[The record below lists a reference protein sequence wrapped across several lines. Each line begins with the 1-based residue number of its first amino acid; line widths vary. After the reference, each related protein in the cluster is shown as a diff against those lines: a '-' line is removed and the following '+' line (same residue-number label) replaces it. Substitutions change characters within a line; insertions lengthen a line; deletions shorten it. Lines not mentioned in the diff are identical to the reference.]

1 MVRADVDFR
10 INLIPLAILATLGV
24 WAISVH
30 GAVGAAL
37 ALVTS
42 HTVAAAIRG
51 IALAVLLRPLVA
63 AQAIDVQESASK
75 SRQVSPFGNV
85 R

>member
-1 MVRADVDFR
+1 VDFW
-10 INLIPLAILATLGV
+10 INLIPLAILATLGM

-30 GAVGAAL
+30 GAAGAAL

-75 SRQVSPFGNV
+75 SRQVSPFGSV
-85 R
+85 